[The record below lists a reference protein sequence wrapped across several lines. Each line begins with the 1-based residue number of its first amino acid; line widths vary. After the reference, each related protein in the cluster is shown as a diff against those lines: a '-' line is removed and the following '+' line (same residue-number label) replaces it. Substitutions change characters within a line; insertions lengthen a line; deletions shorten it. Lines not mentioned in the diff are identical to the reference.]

1 MRQQTSSPAGDSQNH
16 REAEVS
22 QTPDHRNTGAPKKTR
37 PRPRRQVIRSPHP
50 PTPNPPLDIHQNP
63 AHNNFGSTCVTIK
76 WKIAVS
82 NETAIDV
89 TDGRR
94 LRSRDSKRKIVT
106 AMLELVREGRIA
118 PTAEEVAQRANVGL
132 RTVFR
137 RFKDMESLYAEM
149 SVAISEKVA
158 PIIDA
163 ALSNDEWF
171 SNLQQLV
178 ARRARVYEI
187 VMPYRVAADVLKFQS
202 TTLLTHHRQIV
213 SDERKRLL
221 SVLPQVV
228 SEDQALIEAL
238 EAILSFDMWN
248 QLRNDQRLSASEA
261 SEVVKRIVTSL
272 LVPK

>member
-1 MRQQTSSPAGDSQNH
+1 M
-16 REAEVS
+16 
-22 QTPDHRNTGAPKKTR
+22 
-37 PRPRRQVIRSPHP
+37 
-50 PTPNPPLDIHQNP
+50 
-63 AHNNFGSTCVTIK
+63 
-76 WKIAVS
+76 S
-82 NETAIDV
+82 NESTLDV

-149 SVAISEKVA
+149 SVAISEQVA
-158 PIIDA
+158 PIIDE
-163 ALSNDEWF
+163 ALANDGWT

-202 TTLLTHHRQIV
+202 TTLLIHHRQIV
-213 SDERKRLL
+213 NDERKRLL
-221 SVLPQVV
+221 SVLPKSVLN
-228 SEDQALIEAL
+228 DQALIEAL

-248 QLRNDQRLSASEA
+248 QLRNDQRLSVSEA
-261 SEVVKRIVTSL
+261 GEVVRRIVTSL
-272 LVPK
+272 LIPD

>member
-1 MRQQTSSPAGDSQNH
+1 MSK
-16 REAEVS
+16 E
-22 QTPDHRNTGAPKKTR
+22 
-37 PRPRRQVIRSPHP
+37 
-50 PTPNPPLDIHQNP
+50 PT
-63 AHNNFGSTCVTIK
+63 
-76 WKIAVS
+76 
-82 NETAIDV
+82 IDV

-118 PTAEEVAQRANVGL
+118 PTAEEVAQKANVGL

-149 SVAISEKVA
+149 SVAISEQVA
-158 PIIDA
+158 PIIDE
-163 ALSNDEWF
+163 ALANDDWIG
-171 SNLQQLV
+171 NLQQLV

-202 TTLLTHHRQIV
+202 TALLTHHRQIV

-221 SVLPQVV
+221 SVLPQTVMD
-228 SEDQALIEAL
+228 DQALIEAL

-261 SEVVKRIVTSL
+261 SGVVKRIVTSL
-272 LVPK
+272 LVPN

>member
-1 MRQQTSSPAGDSQNH
+1 
-16 REAEVS
+16 VS
-22 QTPDHRNTGAPKKTR
+22 KE
-37 PRPRRQVIRSPHP
+37 
-50 PTPNPPLDIHQNP
+50 PT
-63 AHNNFGSTCVTIK
+63 
-76 WKIAVS
+76 
-82 NETAIDV
+82 IDV

-118 PTAEEVAQRANVGL
+118 PTAEEVAQKANVGL

-149 SVAISEKVA
+149 SVAISEQVA
-158 PIIDA
+158 PIIDE
-163 ALSNDEWF
+163 ALANDDWIG
-171 SNLQQLV
+171 NLQQLV

-202 TTLLTHHRQIV
+202 TALLTHHRQIV

-221 SVLPQVV
+221 SVLPQTVMD
-228 SEDQALIEAL
+228 DQALIEAL

-261 SEVVKRIVTSL
+261 SGVVKRIVTSL
-272 LVPK
+272 LVPN